1 MKYSNFKQVVIR
13 FTLKLVLGH
22 IEHAVFTGSIFHDLA
37 FRETTMKLIKHLSM
51 VAVMTLIFTLTTS
64 AGVIHTGVLP
74 PPPPPP
80 SEQSLASGSTDG
92 TSAMSARQGELA
104 PGTLE
109 AEILLLFLQML
120 PVY

>member
-1 MKYSNFKQVVIR
+1 
-13 FTLKLVLGH
+13 
-22 IEHAVFTGSIFHDLA
+22 
-37 FRETTMKLIKHLSM
+37 MKLIKHLSM
-51 VAVMTLIFTLTTS
+51 AAVMTLILALTTP
-64 AGVIHTGVLP
+64 AGEIHTGVLP

-92 TSAMSARQGELA
+92 TSAMSARQGDLA

-109 AEILLLFLQML
+109 AEILLLLLQML